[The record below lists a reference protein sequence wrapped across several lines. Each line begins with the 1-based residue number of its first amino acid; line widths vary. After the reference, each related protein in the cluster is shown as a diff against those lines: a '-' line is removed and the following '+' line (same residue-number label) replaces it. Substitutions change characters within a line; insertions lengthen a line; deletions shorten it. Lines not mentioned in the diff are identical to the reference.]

1 MTPKTTFTIVAAT
14 LMAATSAFPQSTLKF
29 EVASV
34 KPAAM
39 DMTKLAAQIQ
49 STGQM
54 PKMGAHVEGL
64 RAEYT
69 FMAVKELIIEA
80 YKLKPFEVSGPEWMS
95 NAMGAER
102 YDIVAKMP
110 EGSTKEQ
117 SREMLQNLL
126 IERFGLKT
134 HRETKEHP
142 VLALVLGK
150 GGLKMKEAPPA
161 EEFNFDSPLQPGET
175 QMDTPEGPIRMKVDI
190 KTASSEV
197 NMGKRGTW
205 KSGFNQA
212 NMSLHMESSNS
223 TMSAFADML
232 TQMGQA
238 MGGGANAPRVIDMTG
253 LKGQY
258 AVSLEFSMADMI
270 KMAQAAGFA
279 TDGVPGGGGRGAA
292 TPEASDPGGSNT
304 IYTAVANLGLKLE
317 TRKAPTEQL
326 VIDHVERKPTE
337 N

>member
-1 MTPKTTFTIVAAT
+1 MTSKTIFRVVAAT
-14 LMAATSAFPQSTLKF
+14 ILAATSVVAQSALKF
-29 EVASV
+29 DVASV

-39 DMTKLAAQIQ
+39 DMAKLAAQIQ

-54 PKMGAHVEGL
+54 PKMGAHIEGL

-69 FMAVKELIIEA
+69 FMSVKELIIEA
-80 YKLKPFEVSGPEWMS
+80 YKLKPFEVSGPGWMDNVAGS
-95 NAMGAER
+95 ER

-110 EGSTKEQ
+110 EGTTREQ

-126 IERFGLKT
+126 AERFGLKT
-134 HRETKEHP
+134 HHETKEQP

-161 EEFNFDSPLQPGET
+161 EDFDFTSPLKPGET
-175 QMDTPEGPIRMKVDI
+175 QMETSEGPIRMRIDMK
-190 KTASSEV
+190 AGGSEV

-212 NMSLHMESSNS
+212 AMTMRMESSNS
-223 TMSAFADML
+223 TMSAFADMM

-238 MGGGANAPRVIDMTG
+238 MGGGSHAPRVVDMTG

-258 AVSLEFSMADMI
+258 AVALEFSMADLM
-270 KMAQAAGFA
+270 KMAQSAGFGG
-279 TDGVPGGGGRGAA
+279 DVPGLPAGRGPA
-292 TPEASDPGGSNT
+292 TGDAQDPAGSNG
-304 IYTAVANLGLKLE
+304 IYSAVANLGLKLE
-317 TRKAPTEQL
+317 TRKAPTDQL
-326 VIDHVERKPTE
+326 VIDHVERIPTE